1 MRKAPALA
9 QPSAIMASLTDNQA
23 PSQIQGTS
31 ASARSFSIVSFRPFN
46 KQRAPTYK
54 QANYVDDAGI
64 GEQLRRQ
71 VYSPDCERFAAVAGS
86 FAFRSSSIVRLR
98 GPSHLLAILTMG
110 LCAAGAATVK
120 RPPALKDH
128 MARHRVVESRTM
140 LRELMIQAAETARTE
155 TYTVS
160 KGESRVRMIL
170 QNCLGQRRSLRC
182 MIKGKASWVDARLL
196 IVQSVARR

>member
-23 PSQIQGTS
+23 PSQIQGAS

-71 VYSPDCERFAAVAGS
+71 VYSPGCESFAAVAGNS
-86 FAFRSSSIVRLR
+86 AFRSSSIFRLR
-98 GPSHLLAILTMG
+98 GPSHLLAILTMK
-110 LCAAGAATVK
+110 LCAARAATVK
-120 RPPALKDH
+120 RAP
-128 MARHRVVESRTM
+128 MASNWVVVWRV
-140 LRELMIQAAETARTE
+140 
-155 TYTVS
+155 
-160 KGESRVRMIL
+160 
-170 QNCLGQRRSLRC
+170 QRC
-182 MIKGKASWVDARLL
+182 YAS
-196 IVQSVARR
+196 